1 METLTRNT
9 SGRHG
14 DVPVKAQSSSLQR
27 RVLAV
32 LLSIFRHMRLSFC
45 AFERLRLSN
54 DMERFVIIQLIT
66 FLVLNTQ
73 NCSQLHFMA
82 FICCTYPIHFAISSV
97 MLKDSLRP
105 LSSSSIYDIN
115 AVSSH
120 SGRIKADVQPVLRS
134 IAPDAFITVSGD
146 QALIASRICTYAG
159 RISHRKANT
168 AGGLG
173 IILGSSK

>member
-1 METLTRNT
+1 
-9 SGRHG
+9 
-14 DVPVKAQSSSLQR
+14 
-27 RVLAV
+27 
-32 LLSIFRHMRLSFC
+32 
-45 AFERLRLSN
+45 
-54 DMERFVIIQLIT
+54 
-66 FLVLNTQ
+66 
-73 NCSQLHFMA
+73 
-82 FICCTYPIHFAISSV
+82 

-105 LSSSSIYDIN
+105 LSSLSIYDIN
-115 AVSSH
+115 AVSY